1 MTFIIM
7 GKTNICVRKG
17 SDPMDLME
25 MIRNRRSVRT
35 YRKGEIEE
43 ETLRKVLEAGLLAP
57 SGRNRQPWELIV
69 VRDPQTLKQLSECR
83 AGELP
88 GCLPVRQRLL
98 W

>member
-1 MTFIIM
+1 
-7 GKTNICVRKG
+7 
-17 SDPMDLME
+17 MDLME

-69 VRDPQTLKQLSECR
+69 VRADPETAVR
-83 AGELP
+83 VP
-88 GCLPVRQRLL
+88 GRGSCQDACQCGSGCCGDGGFG
-98 W
+98 